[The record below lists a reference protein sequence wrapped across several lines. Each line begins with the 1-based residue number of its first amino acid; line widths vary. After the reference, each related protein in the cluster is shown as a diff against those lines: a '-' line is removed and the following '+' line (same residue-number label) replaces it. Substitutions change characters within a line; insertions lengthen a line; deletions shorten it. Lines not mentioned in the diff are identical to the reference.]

1 LSGHAAVDAAAIPR
15 ADPVRTVDLL
25 RQVVE
30 HTPVVLWAIDAAGH
44 VTLSEGHGLTAL
56 GLEPGQLVGRSVFEI
71 YRDHPEVVDSLHQAL
86 NGHQQNTV
94 IDIGPACFETWI
106 QPLRDADGTV
116 TGAVGVSTDV
126 TERVRTER
134 DLKSL
139 NGQLAEHV
147 RSRNELLLRASKTLE
162 EQIHERRRTYLELE
176 RSEARWRSLVEDA
189 PDIIL
194 QLNRQGEIEYIN
206 HTNRGD
212 NLSTEQ
218 VQGRRSTDF
227 VYPEFIPVLQRS
239 LNEVFELGRSVTHEV
254 SGPSPTGEPRWFQS
268 HLAPVRHD
276 GKVVAA
282 TVVVRDITD
291 QHRAA
296 EELQQKQ
303 DQLAHVARV
312 SMVGEM
318 TASFA
323 HELNQPL
330 AAIAHYIAGCVIR
343 LEKTGQ
349 TDPNVLAALQDA
361 AQEARRASEVI
372 RRLRQFLQKHE
383 IQRETADLNQV
394 VREAGKLIEST
405 LHKHEVR
412 CVHQLADDLPPVFI
426 DRIQIMQVL
435 LNLLLNSAEALAEV
449 PVDQRLIVVGTG
461 RSVRG
466 DVFCA
471 VRDRGPGLPAGLPH
485 DIFDAFVTT
494 KPEGLG
500 LGLSISRSILQAHGG
515 TIRAENHPDGG
526 AEFTFTFAA
535 SSAGA

>member
-1 LSGHAAVDAAAIPR
+1 MAGPAAVEIDAIPR
-15 ADPVRTVDLL
+15 ADSVRMVDLL

-30 HTPVVLWAIDAAGH
+30 HTPVVLWAVDVEGN
-44 VTLSEGHGLTAL
+44 VTLSEGRGLTAL
-56 GLEPGQLVGRSVFEI
+56 GLEPGQLVGQSVFDI
-71 YRDHPEVVDSLHQAL
+71 YRDHPEVVSSLRQAL
-86 NGHQQNTV
+86 NGNEQNTV
-94 IDIGPACFETWI
+94 IDVGPACFETWI
-106 QPLRDADGTV
+106 QPLRDVDGTV

-126 TERVRTER
+126 TARVQVERELQRVNDE
-134 DLKSL
+134 
-139 NGQLAEHV
+139 LAEHI

-162 EQIHERRRTYLELE
+162 EQIHERRRTYMDLE
-176 RSEARWRSLVEDA
+176 RSEARWRSLVEGA
-189 PDIIL
+189 PDVIL
-194 QLNRQGEIEYIN
+194 QLNRQGEIEFIN
-206 HTNRGD
+206 HTHWRQDLTVDQVRGR
-212 NLSTEQ
+212 LSTE
-218 VQGRRSTDF
+218 F
-227 VYPEFIPVLQRS
+227 VFPEFAPQLQRS
-239 LNEVFELGRSVTHEV
+239 LEEVFEHGRSVTHEV
-254 SGPSPTGEPRWFQS
+254 SGPSLTGEPRWYQS
-268 HLAPVRHD
+268 HLAPLHHN

-343 LEKTGQ
+343 LEKVGQ
-349 TDPNVLAALQDA
+349 TDPEVLATLQDA
-361 AQEARRASEVI
+361 AKEARRASEVV

-383 IQRETADLNQV
+383 IQRETSDLNQV
-394 VREAGKLIEST
+394 VRETVKLIEST

-412 CVHQLADDLPPVFI
+412 SEFLLTDDLPPVYI

-435 LNLLLNSAEALAEV
+435 LNLLLNAAEALTDV
-449 PVDQRLIVVGTG
+449 PVDRRLITVQTG
-461 RSVRG
+461 RTERG

-515 TIRAENHPDGG
+515 TIRGENHPDGG

-535 SSAGA
+535 PSAGA